1 MNGIETETSSL
12 KVNRFVINP
21 IFNGGTGARPH
32 KDGMS
37 TTAFPSG
44 VRTTST
50 EVNEATSPLIFW
62 KKEYRPNSGGKGK
75 FRGGLGQTIEISH
88 RYSLDFV
95 VSKMFDRIIHPARGR
110 DGGDAGE
117 PGRVAYVSKEGDVT
131 ELPCKGLSLIHNYE
145 PTRLRRMG

>member
-1 MNGIETETSSL
+1 MVLGCLYQVMPDRVPCEGASCIWNPVFMNGIETETSSV

-75 FRGGLGQTIEISH
+75 FRGGLGQTSEISH
-88 RYSLDFV
+88 R
-95 VSKMFDRIIHPARGR
+95 
-110 DGGDAGE
+110 
-117 PGRVAYVSKEGDVT
+117 
-131 ELPCKGLSLIHNYE
+131 
-145 PTRLRRMG
+145 